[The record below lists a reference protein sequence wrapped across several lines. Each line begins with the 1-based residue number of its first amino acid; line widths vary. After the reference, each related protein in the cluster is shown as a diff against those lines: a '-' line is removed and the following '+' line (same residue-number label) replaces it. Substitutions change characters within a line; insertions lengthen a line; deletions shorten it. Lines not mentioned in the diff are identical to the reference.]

1 MFEPIEDEHGA
12 GALRQGGE
20 GREKCRHLLAAGGD
34 AVRIEDIEVP
44 FRFGKRGFAIA
55 LADHELADA
64 IYQQILCD
72 AKNIDIGLI
81 RRSFPDQQSGE
92 HRSEEHTSEL
102 QSLMR
107 ISYAV
112 FCLKKKNTS
121 T

>member
-1 MFEPIEDEHGA
+1 MRISDWSSDVCSSDLRDTEGRGDVVLTQMFEPIEDEHGA

-72 AKNIDIGLI
+72 AKNIDID
-81 RRSFPDQQSGE
+81 R
-92 HRSEEHTSEL
+92 
-102 QSLMR
+102 
-107 ISYAV
+107 
-112 FCLKKKNTS
+112 KS
-121 T
+121 TRLNSSH